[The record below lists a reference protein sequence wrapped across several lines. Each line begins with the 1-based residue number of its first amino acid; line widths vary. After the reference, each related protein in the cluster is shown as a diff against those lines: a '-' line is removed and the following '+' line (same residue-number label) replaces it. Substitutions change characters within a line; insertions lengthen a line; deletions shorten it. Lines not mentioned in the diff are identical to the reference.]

1 MASANLWGGSL
12 LAINIISKNKKG
24 EEKKN
29 LKAKFT
35 IGAQVFIKK
44 NIAKLSPRLKE

>member
-35 IGAQVFIKK
+35 IGAQVFIK